1 MCLYSGQKRDL
12 GKQVISELPRTD
24 LETERNGGGTCPEMK
39 ADALESIV
47 LKTEIK
53 AELQ

>member
-1 MCLYSGQKRDL
+1 M

-24 LETERNGGGTCPEMK
+24 LETERNGGGSRPETK

-47 LKTEIK
+47 LKTETK